1 MKREPKEITLFDLN
15 ESEVLRLINDLQNH
29 KVELSNLDKDWIAT
43 FKNSV
48 WDRFLEVTMKIE
60 KIEEKTKVHFY
71 LTAPDPNNVDLNN
84 SLDRALNK
92 LCRIKTDNQILNKI
106 INLVK
111 EDPTKRGKF

>member
-1 MKREPKEITLFDLN
+1 MARTAKEITLFDLN
-15 ESEVLRLINDLQNH
+15 ESEVLKLINDIQSKNI
-29 KVELSNLDKDWIAT
+29 ELYNLDKDWIAS

-60 KIEEKTKVHFY
+60 KVEEKTKVCFH

-106 INLVK
+106 IKLVK
-111 EDPTKRGKF
+111 EDLSSYS